1 MPEGIEGFE
10 LGIAGA
16 DRPEARR
23 GKGQY
28 VTFLDGQSEAV
39 VTLRILSDDRYEIDE
54 SFELYLDK
62 DIPDGNS
69 DVPISRVDPRG
80 STIGGVDRCIVTIS
94 DDGDLSKPGPPRNF
108 RLAEASGG
116 SLSFTWDEP
125 FDTGNMMISGYK
137 IDICIETETKKN
149 RLCDKCACLQGYMPG
164 GELSQRIWD
173 VLARDLRWWGC
184 RAKGRTQHQPV
195 WAQKMVAEDYIPKLS
210 WRAKFGGRN

>member
-69 DVPISRVDPRG
+69 EEPV
-80 STIGGVDRCIVTIS
+80 RCI
-94 DDGDLSKPGPPRNF
+94 LPGF
-108 RLAEASGG
+108 ASGLCTS
-116 SLSFTWDEP
+116 SLHVFWVVTSRKCR
-125 FDTGNMMISGYK
+125 SG
-137 IDICIETETKKN
+137 
-149 RLCDKCACLQGYMPG
+149 RQF
-164 GELSQRIWD
+164 
-173 VLARDLRWWGC
+173 
-184 RAKGRTQHQPV
+184 
-195 WAQKMVAEDYIPKLS
+195 VA
-210 WRAKFGGRN
+210 